1 MAKGRPVGSPSKIS
15 MLAHKDMERLGI
27 NPIEELNRCMQ
38 ELKELK
44 EEALKAYKSMRGY
57 GEKND
62 AGTQYLASAIK
73 AVSDQASIAHN
84 LAKFKHPTLSA
95 IAVKEI
101 SDGTSERQPLN
112 TAQAIDILKAD
123 YFAPKELKETPTEN
137 IVEAMKSTINAPF
150 LPSGKSDAKPD

>member
-1 MAKGRPVGSPSKIS
+1 MANPRKGVPNKIS
-15 MLAHKDMERLGI
+15 LLAKNDLDRLGI
-27 NPIEELNRCMQ
+27 NPIEELHRCMQ

-44 EEALKAYKSMRGY
+44 EEALLAYKSMRGY
-57 GEKND
+57 SSEKD
-62 AGTQYLASAIK
+62 VGPQYLANAIK

-95 IAVKEI
+95 IAVKEL
-101 SDGTSERQPLN
+101 SDGHNERQPLN

-150 LPSGKSDAKPD
+150 LPSGNSNAKPD